1 MRICDER
8 MPSPLD
14 ARTALNARS
23 LRRVDEEDGEKRFS
37 LLLEDRTQLAD
48 CSDDSAS
55 LANRSIRIR
64 RSDRNSQQNVE
75 ADTKKGSCSVSPQLF
90 MAAQCRSDLRSHG
103 GWKASIECIVLDHL
117 DGGIYYS
124 TLSPRQMRATVAAS
138 LQACRISRK
147 TRRSSRW
154 FSLRSLMTLPGNSAR
169 SALRRTIAPVLCF
182 AFVLSLVGCEG
193 SDSLGR
199 RALTGQVTL
208 DGAPIKQG
216 SIRFESEAGAG
227 AVLATGAPIV
237 DGAYALPREG
247 GLADGKYKVFVTASE
262 PDTRSADEIMN
273 NPGPPAKELVPAKY
287 NVNSELVATIPTDL
301 VDGKLNFALTSK

>member
-1 MRICDER
+1 M
-8 MPSPLD
+8 
-14 ARTALNARS
+14 
-23 LRRVDEEDGEKRFS
+23 
-37 LLLEDRTQLAD
+37 
-48 CSDDSAS
+48 
-55 LANRSIRIR
+55 
-64 RSDRNSQQNVE
+64 
-75 ADTKKGSCSVSPQLF
+75 
-90 MAAQCRSDLRSHG
+90 
-103 GWKASIECIVLDHL
+103 
-117 DGGIYYS
+117 
-124 TLSPRQMRATVAAS
+124 
-138 LQACRISRK
+138 
-147 TRRSSRW
+147 
-154 FSLRSLMTLPGNSAR
+154 
-169 SALRRTIAPVLCF
+169 
-182 AFVLSLVGCEG
+182 LSLVGCEG